1 VINMAENGLTFE
13 RVGRNP
19 RLSDTITEKLLD
31 AIVLGRFKAGDLLPS
46 ERELGEQFGVSRT
59 VIREAIRSLAA
70 RGVVEV
76 QSGRGVLVVELDV
89 GPVTQAM
96 SLLVRSNDIGFPRL
110 HEVRTMLERHT
121 AGLAAERGTEENY
134 AELEHICQRFAAAE
148 STGDVDDASRLD
160 VEFHRAIAKS
170 TRNKLFLVLLDS
182 ISDALLEVR
191 RETLAI
197 PHSPTKV
204 VDDHQRIFEAIRRHD
219 PIGARTA
226 MDAHLENA
234 ALAWHTAGSAQRDGA
249 VDARAAESEAAAG

>member
-1 VINMAENGLTFE
+1 MAENGLTFE

-31 AIVLGRFKAGDLLPS
+31 AIVVGRFKAGDLLPS

-134 AELEHICQRFAAAE
+134 AEIEHICGRFAAAE
-148 STGDVDDASRLD
+148 ATGDVDAASRLD
-160 VEFHRAIAKS
+160 VEFHRAIAKA

-182 ISDALLEVR
+182 ISDALLEIR
-191 RETLAI
+191 RATLAI

-204 VDDHQRIFEAIRRHD
+204 VDDHQRIFEAIKRQD

-226 MDAHLENA
+226 MELHLENA
-234 ALAWHTAGSAQRDGA
+234 ALAWHNAGAGTADARDGRSA
-249 VDARAAESEAAAG
+249 TSDTATA